1 LVEIIPSILA
11 KTREEL
17 VEKITAVE
25 PHVESVHLDIADGIF
40 VPNVTILGFEEI
52 ESVETGL
59 RVGAHLMVSKPENHI
74 VRWLETP
81 ADRFV
86 FHIEA
91 TREAAEVINAVK
103 GAEKMVGAA
112 INPQT
117 PTSQLEQF
125 IDEIDFVHFMT
136 VEPGFYG
143 GKFVESVLDKISDFH
158 YFYPD
163 KPIQVDGG
171 IDPETAPKLVRAGAS
186 ILVVGSYIWESK
198 NIGKAIEKLKFQIQ
212 SSNDK

>member
-1 LVEIIPSILA
+1 M
-11 KTREEL
+11 
-17 VEKITAVE
+17 EKILAVE
-25 PHVESVHLDIADGIF
+25 PYVDSVHLDIADGIF

-52 ESVETGL
+52 GTVETNLAIG
-59 RVGAHLMVSKPENHI
+59 VHLMVSKPENHI

-91 TREAAEVINAVK
+91 TQRPREIIDAVREADK
-103 GAEKMVGAA
+103 LVGIAL
-112 INPQT
+112 NPQT
-117 PTSQLEQF
+117 PINHLEPLV
-125 IDEIDFVHFMT
+125 DYIDFVHFMT

-143 GKFVESVLDKISDFH
+143 GKFLESVLDKVSEFH

-171 IDPETAPKLVRAGAS
+171 VNLETAPKLIKAGANR
-186 ILVVGSYIWESK
+186 LVVGSYIWESK
-198 NIGKAIEKLKFQIQ
+198 DVGKTIEELKKEIK
-212 SSNDK
+212 SLES